1 MPKKKNEG
9 EFVDGE
15 GEVIEVK
22 KESKIETI
30 EDLPG
35 IGKTTAE
42 KLREGGFNDLMSIA
56 VTSPSTL
63 MDIAELSKPIAIKA
77 IAAARAVLELG
88 FSTGEEYLKK
98 REDTGKIDTGSK
110 ELNNLLGG
118 GIETHAI
125 TEAFGEFGSGKS
137 QIGFQIAVNSQLPK
151 EQGGIGGEVVFI
163 DTEGTFRPERIKQIA
178 VAKGL
183 VPEDILRKV
192 RVARAY
198 SSDHQMLL
206 AEKIEELIQKQN
218 IPIKLII
225 VDSLTSLFRAEFTG
239 RGTLA
244 DRQQK
249 INKHLHTLQ
258 RIADKYNIA
267 VYITNQVM
275 ANPAIFFGNPTQA
288 IGGHIIGHASTYRLY
303 LRKSKGEKRIARLI
317 DSPHLPE
324 GEAVFTVKT
333 EGIGDVPA

>member
-1 MPKKKNEG
+1 MVKKKKEDG
-9 EFVDGE
+9 EFVDDE
-15 GEVIEVK
+15 GEVIEVD
-22 KESKIETI
+22 KEKIQNI

-35 IGKTTAE
+35 IGKTTAV

-56 VTSPSTL
+56 VASPATL
-63 MDIAELSKPIAIKA
+63 MDIADLSKPIAAKA
-77 IAAARAVLELG
+77 IAAARDVLELG
-88 FSTGEEYLKK
+88 FTTGEEFLKR
-98 REDTGKIDTGSK
+98 REDTGKISTGSN
-110 ELNNLLGG
+110 ELNALLGG
-118 GIETHAI
+118 GVETHAI

-137 QIGFQIAVNSQLPK
+137 QIGFQLAVNAQLSQ
-151 EQGGIGGEVVFI
+151 EQGGLGGDVVFI
-163 DTEGTFRPERIKQIA
+163 DTEGTFRPERIKQLSD
-178 VAKGL
+178 AKGL
-183 VPEDILRKV
+183 NSAEILKKIK
-192 RVARAY
+192 VARAY

-206 AEKIEELIQKQN
+206 AEKIEELIQKQGVN
-218 IPIKLII
+218 VKLII
-225 VDSLTSLFRAEFTG
+225 IDSLTSLFRAEFTG

-249 INKHLHTLQ
+249 LNKHLHTLQ

-288 IGGHIIGHASTYRLY
+288 IGGHIIGHASTYRVY

-324 GEAVFTVKT
+324 GEAVFTVGPS
-333 EGIGDVPA
+333 GIGDLAV